1 MCIYIYLS
9 KLNWINKILLPYS
22 ILSISCQCCVGYALT
37 LIVVDVFMSMAFVF
51 ILGRIEQAKDHKT
64 FY

>member
-51 ILGRIEQAKDHKT
+51 I
-64 FY
+64 